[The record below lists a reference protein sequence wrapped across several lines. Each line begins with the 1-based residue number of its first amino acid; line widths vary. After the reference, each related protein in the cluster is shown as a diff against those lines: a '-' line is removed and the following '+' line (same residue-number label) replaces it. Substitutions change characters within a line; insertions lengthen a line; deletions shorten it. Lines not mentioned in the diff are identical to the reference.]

1 MSHEKIM
8 NELKALSPEIEEEM
22 KKFIPRDSLENFYGA
37 MWYHLESGGKRI
49 RPGLAILTG
58 KALGVEKEKIMPFA
72 VACELLH
79 NWLLIHDDIEDGD
92 KYRRGKPAV
101 WVKYG
106 LANGINVGDGMA
118 HYALKAILETKNKGV
133 EEKIVFE
140 LLERFVD
147 TAIKTA
153 EGQAMEFNLREKD
166 EVSEEEY
173 MAMVRGKTAYY
184 LTIPMVGAAIIAKAE
199 KNVLEKIT
207 KYGEY
212 IGPAFQIR
220 DDIID
225 ITEGKGREDIGND
238 IKEGK
243 RSILIIYALQSCGEK
258 DKKTLL
264 DILNKPRDETSRED
278 VKKVIEIFEKT
289 KAVEKAQKKAENLY
303 EKAIKVIDDLP
314 ESLKEILIAMGEYMI
329 KRKT

>member
-1 MSHEKIM
+1 MPYEEIIEK
-8 NELKALSPEIEEEM
+8 LKALSPEIEEEM
-22 KKFIPRDSLENFYGA
+22 KKFIPQNHLENFYGA
-37 MWYHLESGGKRI
+37 MWYHLGTGGKRI

-58 KALGVEKEKIMPFA
+58 EALGVEKNKVMPFA

-118 HYALKAILETKNKGV
+118 HYALKAILETKKRGV

-140 LLERFVD
+140 LLDRFLD

-153 EGQAMEFNLREKD
+153 EGQAMEFNLREKN
-166 EVSEEEY
+166 EVSEDEY
-173 MAMVRGKTAYY
+173 MQMVKGKTAYY
-184 LTIPMVGAAIIAKAE
+184 LTIPMVGAAIIARAGKE
-199 KNVLEKIT
+199 IIEKIT
-207 KYGEY
+207 QYGEN

-243 RSILIIYALQSCGEK
+243 RSILVVYALEK
-258 DKKTLL
+258 CNEEERKTLL
-264 DILNKPRDETSRED
+264 EILNKPREETSKED
-278 VKKVIEIFEKT
+278 VRKVIEIFEKT
-289 KAVEKAQKKAENLY
+289 EAVERAQKKAEELY
-303 EKAIKVIDDLP
+303 EKAIEVIADLP
-314 ESLKEILIAMGEYMI
+314 EELRNILTAMGEYMI
-329 KRKT
+329 KRKN